1 MATWDESN
9 PENTDSAGYGAEEI
23 RNLKIEVR
31 KRMNH
36 LVTDWTFNP
45 DTTTIELKNSLIT
58 TDKIINN
65 AVNADKIATGAVIA
79 DKIASGVVDN
89 SKLATGAVGSGK
101 LATSASFSSAIT
113 RYKSYS
119 AANFAYTD
127 GTFTD
132 DYTTV
137 HGQNANTTDS
147 CGGITN
153 LDLPHGAIITE
164 MRFYGKGPS
173 GSDRQ
178 TKLYLRRASRSG
190 SSWTDIA
197 GLILSDTTPQE
208 VSTSVSH
215 TIDHQNYIY
224 QLFFIIEAPTVT
236 GSGKEGYIRGIRLT
250 YTVSQPLP

>member
-1 MATWDESN
+1 MATWNETN

-36 LVTDWTFNP
+36 LVTDWTVDP
-45 DTTTIELKNSLIT
+45 DTTTVELKDSLIKT
-58 TDKIINN
+58 NNINN
-65 AVNADKIATGAVIA
+65 SAINSDKIATGAVIA
-79 DKIASGVVDN
+79 DKIAAGVVN
-89 SKLATGAVGSGK
+89 NEKLAIGAVGSQK

-119 AANFAYTD
+119 AANFAYTN

-137 HGQNANTTDS
+137 CGQNTNTTDNRE
-147 CGGITN
+147 GITN

-164 MRFYGKGPS
+164 MRFYGAGPYGS
-173 GSDRQ
+173 GRE
-178 TKLYLRRASRSG
+178 TKLYLRYASRSAT
-190 SSWTDIA
+190 SWTNIA
-197 GLILSDTTPQE
+197 SLVLDDNTPQE
-208 VSTSVSH
+208 VSTSLSH

-224 QLFFIIEAPTVT
+224 QLYFKIEAPTVT

-250 YTVSQPLP
+250 YTISQPLP